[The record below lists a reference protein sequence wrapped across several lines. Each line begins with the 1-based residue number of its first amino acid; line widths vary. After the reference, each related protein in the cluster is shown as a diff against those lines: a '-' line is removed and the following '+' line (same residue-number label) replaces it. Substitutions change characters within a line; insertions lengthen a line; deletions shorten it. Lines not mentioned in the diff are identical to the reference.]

1 MNMSN
6 SQSPQS
12 LFLNIIV
19 CTNVTYQ
26 GLESFSRNILVNLEL
41 KTRQEGVSKQ
51 IEMFDTEDE
60 RITALKRVFGIEL
73 TREEKDSIKGSK
85 LAVENFDRHT
95 KQTVF

>member
-19 CTNVTYQ
+19 CTNVRYQ

-41 KTRQEGVSKQ
+41 KTRQGGVSKQ

-60 RITALKRVFGIEL
+60 RITALERVFGIEL